1 MSKSEDLLTVS
12 VGSAR
17 KAWVQA
23 NKFQASKAMQRAI
36 DEAMAGPAPVM
47 PRNIGRRKVRVVCV
61 FRKRALYR
69 SGVIV
74 RVATKQPDPS
84 AKWSQLRSY
93 LWTVR
98 APASELARLISEAQT
113 AGLVVTPSA
122 EYVLLTAVFP
132 PFGVSP

>member
-1 MSKSEDLLTVS
+1 MSKAEDLLTVS

-47 PRNIGRRKVRVVCV
+47 PRSIGRRKVRVVAL
-61 FRKRALYR
+61 FRRRGLYR
-69 SGVIV
+69 RGVLAH
-74 RVATKQPDPS
+74 VATEVKPS
-84 AKWSQLRSY
+84 VSWSRLRSH

-98 APASELARLISEAQT
+98 APATELARLIAEAEASGRMVAT
-113 AGLVVTPSA
+113 VAP
-122 EYVLLTAVFP
+122 VLLMAVFP
-132 PFGVSP
+132 PAEVTP

>member
-1 MSKSEDLLTVS
+1 MSKAEDLLTVS

-47 PRNIGRRKVRVVCV
+47 PRNIGRRKVRVVAL
-61 FRKRALYR
+61 FRRRGLYR
-69 SGVIV
+69 RGVLAH
-74 RVATKQPDPS
+74 VATEVKPS
-84 AKWSQLRSY
+84 ASWSRLRSH

-98 APASELARLISEAQT
+98 APATELARLIAEAEASGRMVAT
-113 AGLVVTPSA
+113 VAP
-122 EYVLLTAVFP
+122 VLLMAVFP
-132 PFGVSP
+132 PSKVAP